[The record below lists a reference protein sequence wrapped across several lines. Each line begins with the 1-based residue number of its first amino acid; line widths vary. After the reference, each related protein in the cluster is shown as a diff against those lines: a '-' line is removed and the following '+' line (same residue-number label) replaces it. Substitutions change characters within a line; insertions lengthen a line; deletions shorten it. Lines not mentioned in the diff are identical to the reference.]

1 MFGNKIKK
9 LILGYRASSD
19 VYINFL
25 RKQGIEIGN
34 NVRIYRPFNTTID
47 FQNPHL
53 LTIGN
58 DVQITGPVTILTHD
72 YSWSVL
78 KKKYNYIY
86 GNQRKTKIGNNVI
99 IGWGATILG
108 GSHIGDNVIIG
119 ANSVVSG
126 KIEPDSVYAGNP
138 ARKIMSLEAFKE
150 KREKRQLSEAKSYV
164 LEYKKKYGSI
174 PSESQLSDYFFL
186 FRRNDDIE
194 QFHKNMTLMENYD
207 DSLKVLKNHKPKF
220 NNYKEFI
227 KYCLKDCG

>member
-99 IGWGATILG
+99 IG
-108 GSHIGDNVIIG
+108 
-119 ANSVVSG
+119 ANAVVSG
-126 KIEPDSVYAGNP
+126 IVEDNSVYAGNP
-138 ARKIMSLEAFKE
+138 AKKIMSLADFKA
-150 KREKRQLSEAKSYV
+150 KREKRQLSEAKAYV
-164 LEYKKKYGSI
+164 REYKLRFGVI
-174 PSESQLSDYFFL
+174 PPESKLTEYFFL
-186 FRRNDDIE
+186 FKKNDDVKT
-194 QFHKNMTLMENYD
+194 FHEMLTLMGNYEN
-207 DSLKVLKNHKPKF
+207 SVKELEVHKPAF
-220 NNYKEFI
+220 NNYEEFI
-227 KYCLKDCG
+227 DYCLKD